1 MKSIRLLPKGYG
13 RLRARRLAVLAPLL
27 LLLACGFDEGA
38 PGRLPA
44 SLEEVV
50 ERLYQRAREAGEE
63 VPPDAMEWARED
75 LERAGD
81 WEYRVVR
88 LESDDDAAIEARHAA
103 LGAERWEAFWV
114 ERSSAG
120 RRIFLKRRA
129 VSYLRTLPLSE
140 LGRLFPGA

>member
-1 MKSIRLLPKGYG
+1 MKRLRFLSKSSG
-13 RLRARRLAVLAPLL
+13 RLWARRLAVLAPLL

-44 SLEEVV
+44 SLEELV
-50 ERLYQRAREAGEE
+50 EQLYQRAREAGEE
-63 VPPDAMEWARED
+63 VPPDAMQWARED

-88 LESDDDAAIEARHAA
+88 VEADDDAAIEARLAA

-114 ERSSAG
+114 ERSGAG
-120 RRIFLKRRA
+120 LRIFLKRRA
-129 VSYLRTLPLSE
+129 VSYLRRLPLSE
-140 LGRLFPGA
+140 LGRLFPGD